1 MRPPPMLG
9 SAKVKLSSHRG
20 AINTVTPGKSP
31 ASFLVLL
38 LTLLV
43 FSITSGAAQAAP
55 EPSGDILQQGLHY
68 YRIGELDQ
76 ALALLLDLMAEQPDS
91 TQEPEAALILS
102 RIYYQRGDYEQTLH
116 YLQSIPT
123 ALRASESRLLEG
135 AALTKLGRSEE
146 GRALLSSLDE
156 TNLSRNQQG
165 QRLAALAEGH
175 FDQQHWL
182 QGLYF
187 IHTYLPLSVNQTQ
200 ADHLIKLAENVI
212 REQLS
217 PAQLAEA
224 AFMFS
229 GSAVGQTA
237 GLQLALSH
245 WQAGDTVTARRH
257 VEAILQQPNAFPG
270 REEAVRL
277 RDRLAGAPINSRV
290 IGVILPLS
298 GRYAAF
304 GKAVRRGME
313 LALEQHGN
321 SEYPMRFLFKDS
333 GGDPDQSSRAVSELA
348 NAEQALAVIGPLTGA
363 AAEAAAARAQLE
375 RLPLLTLSQR
385 SGLAEVGPYVF
396 RTSLTSA
403 MQARSL
409 ARYAIEER
417 GLRTFAVLAPD
428 SRLGQEMHKHFV
440 AEVGRLGGTIV
451 AYRSYGTD
459 ATDFRRQI
467 LLLKGEDPDAPEPSK
482 PEDSLDPASS
492 KEELL
497 ELPFEALFIP
507 DYAERV
513 GLIAPQL
520 AYYGVQDVALLG
532 INGWNDPELLR
543 LGGRY
548 VEGAVFTDGFYRY
561 SPYPFVQDFVNS
573 YFERFGAEPTILE
586 AQGYD
591 AAGILLAQLSRSE
604 SLTRDDLRNA
614 LGRLQNYPGVAGA
627 TSFDVQ
633 GDAQKVLFL
642 LQVQNGNIVQI
653 N

>member
-1 MRPPPMLG
+1 M
-9 SAKVKLSSHRG
+9 KLSSHRVAKKG
-20 AINTVTPGKSP
+20 LIPGKSP
-31 ASFLVLL
+31 ASILLWL

-43 FSITSGAAQAAP
+43 FSTASGLAQGVP
-55 EPSGDILQQGLHY
+55 EPPADILQQGLHY

-76 ALALLLDLMAEQPDS
+76 ALALLLDFMAEQPDS
-91 TQEPEAALILS
+91 TQEPEAALILA
-102 RIYYQRGDYEQTLH
+102 RIYYQRGDYEHTLH
-116 YLQSIPT
+116 YLELIPA
-123 ALRASESRLLEG
+123 ALRGSESRLLEG
-135 AALTKLGRSEE
+135 LALTRLGQSEK
-146 GRALLSSLDE
+146 GIALLSRLNE
-156 TNLSRNQQG
+156 TSLSRNQQG
-165 QRLAALAEGH
+165 LRLAALAESYL
-175 FDQQHWL
+175 DQQDWL
-182 QGLYF
+182 KALYF
-187 IHTYLPLSVNQTQ
+187 IHTYLPLSIDQEKT
-200 ADHLIKLAENVI
+200 DHLIELAGDVV

-224 AFMFS
+224 SFMFARS
-229 GSAVGQTA
+229 PVGQAA
-237 GLQLALSH
+237 GLQLALRS
-245 WQAGDTVTARRH
+245 WQAGDTDSARRH
-257 VEAILQQPNAFPG
+257 VEVVLQQPNAFPG

-277 RDRLAGAPINSRV
+277 RDRLTGAPIKSRV
-290 IGVILPLS
+290 LGVILPLS

-313 LALEQHGN
+313 LALEQLGN
-321 SEYPMRFLFKDS
+321 TEYPIQLLFKDS
-333 GGDPDQSSRAVSELA
+333 AGDPDQSARAVSELA
-348 NAEQALAVIGPLTGA
+348 NVDQALAVLGPLTGG

-385 SGLAEVGPYVF
+385 NGLAEVGPYVF

-403 MQARSL
+403 MQARAL
-409 ARYAIEER
+409 VRYAIEER
-417 GLRTFAVLAPD
+417 GLRNFAVLAPD
-428 SRLGQEMHKHFV
+428 SRLGQAMNRHFV
-440 AEVGRLGGTIV
+440 AEVERLGGSIV
-451 AYRSYGTD
+451 AYRSYAAD

-467 LLLKGEDPDAPEPSK
+467 LLLKGEDPDAPEPPK
-482 PEDSLDPASS
+482 PAEPLDPESP
-492 KEELL
+492 EEEVV

-507 DYAERV
+507 DYAERI

-543 LGGRY
+543 LGGKY

-561 SPYPFVQDFVNS
+561 SPYPFVQAFVNS

-591 AAGILLAQLSRSE
+591 AAGILLAQLSRGE
-604 SLTRDDLRNA
+604 ELTRDDLRIA

-627 TSFDVQ
+627 TSFDAQ